1 MRSREKVLSKIAVI
15 GAGAMGSSVGGVL
28 AESGLDVILIDQ
40 WDELVNELNR
50 NGLTLVEDGI
60 ERVVKVS
67 ATKNYDLIGTAD
79 VIIVLVKSYHTEKA
93 IKDALP
99 IIGKDT
105 MILSLQN
112 GLGNEEKLKSIV
124 GNNNILGG
132 VTHAGSVLLDLGKV
146 ALGRKGKNTYIGELD
161 GRMTERIQ
169 WLGSLLNSAG
179 WSTIITDDIYSVIW
193 NKLLVNIAVSP
204 LSAITGLPH
213 AGMANVN
220 EVLACAYHA
229 VEEAIKVAHA
239 CNIKLSTESPQEIW
253 SIATSGLPPDHKSS
267 MLKDI
272 EKRSKTEI
280 ETINGAVVEFGK
292 KHNVETPVNET
303 LVACIKGIEHQQNFK
318 K

>member
-1 MRSREKVLSKIAVI
+1 MKIAVI

-40 WDELVNELNR
+40 WDELVNEINR
-50 NGLTLVEDGI
+50 NGLTLIEDGN

-67 ATKNYDLIGTAD
+67 ATTDYNLIGTAD

-93 IKDALP
+93 IKDASL
-99 IIGKDT
+99 IIGKNT

-124 GNNNILGG
+124 GNTNILGG
-132 VTHAGSVLLDLGKV
+132 VTHAGGVLLDLGKV

-161 GRMTERIQ
+161 GKMTERIQ
-169 WLGSLLNSAG
+169 RLGNLLNSAG
-179 WSTIITDDIYSVIW
+179 WATTITGEIYSAIW

-204 LSAITGLPH
+204 LSAITRLPH
-213 AGMANVN
+213 GGMTNVN
-220 EVLACAYHA
+220 EVRACADRA
-229 VEEAIKVAHA
+229 VEEAIRVARA
-239 CNIKLSTESPQEIW
+239 YNIKLSTENPQEIW

-292 KHNVETPVNET
+292 KRNIETPVNET
-303 LVACIKGIEHQQNFK
+303 LFACIKGIEYQANQ
-318 K
+318 